1 MNKLYDRKRLGKGK
15 GPDKA
20 EKSGGFTLIELMIVI
35 AIIAILVA
43 LAVPAYKDY
52 TIRAKITECI
62 NGAAVAKIQVSEHRQ
77 SLGAWPAS
85 AIHAGIETPSGSSF
99 YCTGFSDYQ
108 ASTGSFVID
117 VDVAVI
123 DASLGTIAPVLTPT
137 ELANFSINWT
147 CTAGATAPGN
157 WRYLPSLCRNT

>member
-1 MNKLYDRKRLGKGK
+1 MKKLYSGEKQGKGK
-15 GPDKA
+15 R
-20 EKSGGFTLIELMIVI
+20 SGGFTLIELMIVI

-77 SLGAWPAS
+77 SLGAWPGS
-85 AIHAGIETPSGSSF
+85 AIIAGIDTPSGSSF

-108 ASTGSFVID
+108 ASTGSFIID

-123 DASLGTIAPVLTPT
+123 DASLGTIAPVFTPT
-137 ELANFSINWT
+137 ELANFSINWA
-147 CTAGATAPGN
+147 CSAGATAAGN
-157 WRYLPSLCRNT
+157 WRYLPTLCRNT